1 MSISNPEYS
10 SSTLLKPVDLHSSG
24 DGGEHKK
31 GLGVLML
38 AAIGVVFGDIGTSPL
53 YALKECFD
61 ADHGIAFSSEALY
74 GVISMMIWALI
85 LVVTF
90 KYVLFVMRADNK
102 GEGGVLSLMALA
114 LRSVK
119 SGTKEYFVLMILG
132 MLGACMLIG
141 ESVITPAISVLS
153 AVEGIEIATPALKQ
167 FIIPISVAILFCL
180 FLIQK
185 YGTAI
190 VGNLFGPITLLWFLA
205 IAALGVLNI
214 VNTPEITLAFN
225 PMYAIRFIADHPLT
239 AYIVMGA
246 VVLVVTG
253 VEALYLDMGHFGRN
267 PVRFAWLLIVLPS
280 LLLNYLGQGALLLA
294 NPEAIR
300 NPFYMMVPEWALWP
314 MVGLATAATVIASQA
329 VISGTFS
336 LVSQAISLGFL
347 PRMNILHTSDSE
359 RGQIYI
365 PVVNWALLVMVIV
378 TIIEFGES
386 VNLAA
391 AYGLSVTSTMLIT
404 TILLS
409 VVMRREWHINP
420 ILIALLIVFFFAV
433 DLAFWTATL
442 IKIKDGGWYPLLIAL
457 VCFTCLITWYKGRKL
472 LRDKLISNSIPM
484 EAFVGS
490 LLAHPPHRVE
500 GTAIFLTAHIDYVPV
515 AMLHNLKHNRVMHER
530 IFFLKLS
537 TWDVP
542 YVNDSERIT
551 MRDLGGQVFLVRAVY
566 GFKETPDINSILT
579 LLEKQKNLTFDLM
592 DTSFFISKD
601 TIIPSASPGMALWQ
615 ESLFSWMMQNAAKP
629 SDFFKIPT
637 NRLVELGAKVEI

>member
-61 ADHGIAFSSEALY
+61 AEHGIAFSPEALY

-119 SGTKEYFVLMILG
+119 SGSKEYFVLMILG

-167 FIIPISVAILFCL
+167 FIIPIAVAILFCL
-180 FLIQK
+180 FVIQK
-185 YGTAI
+185 YGTAM
-190 VGNLFGPITLLWFLA
+190 VGNLFGPVTLIWFLV
-205 IAALGVLNI
+205 IAALGIWNI
-214 VNTPEITLAFN
+214 SNAPEIALAFN
-225 PMYAIRFIADHPLT
+225 PMYAVRFIIDHPLT

-280 LLLNYLGQGALLLA
+280 LLLNYLGQGALVLS

-365 PVVNWALLVMVIV
+365 PVVNWALLFMVVV

-420 ILIALLIVFFFAV
+420 ILIALLIVFFFTI

-442 IKIKDGGWYPLLIAL
+442 IKIKDGGWYPLLLAL
-457 VCFTCLITWYKGRKL
+457 ICFTCLITWYKGRKL

-484 EAFVGS
+484 EAFVSS

-542 YVNDSERIT
+542 YVNDGERIT

-579 LLEKQKNLTFDLM
+579 LLEKQEKLTFDLM